1 VRVPARDLHRGDER
15 AQPDALA
22 RAAATLASLPVS
34 PESLAV
40 AAAVVACG
48 YFVFGLSGF
57 GAALV
62 TVPVVSH
69 LWPVQFVLPVLAL
82 LDFTASMFLGVRHH
96 RQAERK
102 ELTRMIPMA
111 FLGAA
116 LGATLLVNIPRGGAL
131 AGIGAFA
138 ILYGV
143 YALAE
148 RGPLRKVSRNWAW
161 VAGIVGGTSGAL
173 FGIGGPPY
181 AIYLSRRIEDK
192 SVLRAT
198 VATMVIFSV
207 GSRLVAFALAGLVM
221 WNELKTALVLLP
233 FVFAGLWAGGRA
245 HLRISREQLGRI
257 VALILIATGISLLVR
272 AAA

>member
-1 VRVPARDLHRGDER
+1 
-15 AQPDALA
+15 
-22 RAAATLASLPVS
+22 LPVS
-34 PESLAV
+34 WESLAV

-82 LDFTASMFLGVRHH
+82 LDFTASTVLGVRHH
-96 RQAERK
+96 RQAERG

-111 FLGAA
+111 ILGAA
-116 LGATLLVNIPRGGAL
+116 LGATLLVNLPRGAGL

-138 ILYGV
+138 VLYGA
-143 YALAE
+143 YALLE
-148 RGPLRKVSRNWAW
+148 RGTPGKISRRWGY
-161 VAGIVGGTSGAL
+161 VAGIIGGTSGAL

-192 SVLRAT
+192 NVLRAT

-207 GSRLVAFALAGLVM
+207 GSRLVMFAIAGLVL
-221 WNELKTALVLLP
+221 WDELKTALVLLP

-245 HLRISREQLGRI
+245 HLRVSRQALGRFI
-257 VALILIATGISLLVR
+257 AVILIATGVSLLVR
-272 AAA
+272 AAIA

>member
-1 VRVPARDLHRGDER
+1 M
-15 AQPDALA
+15 
-22 RAAATLASLPVS
+22 PVS
-34 PESLAV
+34 WESLAV
-40 AAAVVACG
+40 AAAIVSCG

-82 LDFTASMFLGVRHH
+82 LDFTASTVLGVRHH
-96 RQAERK
+96 RQAERG

-111 FLGAA
+111 ILGAA
-116 LGATLLVNIPRGGAL
+116 VGATLLVNLPRGAGL

-138 ILYGV
+138 VLYGA
-143 YALAE
+143 YALVE
-148 RGPLRKVSRNWAW
+148 RGAPGKISRNWAYL
-161 VAGIVGGTSGAL
+161 AGIFGGTSGAL

-192 SVLRAT
+192 NVLRAT

-207 GSRLVAFALAGLVM
+207 GSRLVMFAIAGLVA

-233 FVFAGLWAGGRA
+233 SVFVGLWAGGHA
-245 HLRISREQLGRI
+245 HLRISRRALGRFI
-257 VALILIATGISLLVR
+257 AVLLIATGVSLLVR
-272 AAA
+272 VVAA

>member
-1 VRVPARDLHRGDER
+1 M
-15 AQPDALA
+15 
-22 RAAATLASLPVS
+22 
-34 PESLAV
+34 
-40 AAAVVACG
+40 
-48 YFVFGLSGF
+48 
-57 GAALV
+57 

-69 LWPVQFVLPVLAL
+69 LWPVPFVLPVLAL
-82 LDFTASMFLGVRHH
+82 LDFTASTVLGVRHH
-96 RQAERK
+96 RQAERR

-116 LGATLLVNIPRGGAL
+116 LGAMLLVNMPRGGAL

-138 ILYGV
+138 VMYGIH
-143 YALAE
+143 ALTESGAPRE
-148 RGPLRKVSRNWAW
+148 VSRNWAY

-207 GSRLVAFALAGLVM
+207 GSRLVVFALAGLVM
-221 WNELKTALVLLP
+221 WDELKTALALLP
-233 FVFAGLWAGGRA
+233 FVFVGLWAGGRV
-245 HLRISREQLGRI
+245 HLRVSRQQLGRFI
-257 VALILIATGISLLVR
+257 AVLLIATGVSLLVR
-272 AAA
+272 AASA

>member
-1 VRVPARDLHRGDER
+1 
-15 AQPDALA
+15 
-22 RAAATLASLPVS
+22 LPVS
-34 PESLAV
+34 WESLAV
-40 AAAVVACG
+40 AGAIVACG

-57 GAALV
+57 GAALL

-82 LDFTASMFLGVRHH
+82 LDFTASMVLGVRHH
-96 RQAERK
+96 RQAERR

-111 FLGAA
+111 VLGAA
-116 LGATLLVNIPRGGAL
+116 LGATLLVNLPRGAGL

-138 ILYGV
+138 VLYGA
-143 YALAE
+143 YALFE
-148 RGPLRKVSRNWAW
+148 RGVFGRISRNWAYL
-161 VAGIVGGTSGAL
+161 AGIVGGTSGAL

-192 SVLRAT
+192 DVLRAT

-207 GSRLVAFALAGLVM
+207 GSRLVMFAIAGLVM

-245 HLRISREQLGRI
+245 HLRISRQALGRFI
-257 VALILIATGISLLVR
+257 AVLLIATGVSLLVR
-272 AAA
+272 AASA

>member
-1 VRVPARDLHRGDER
+1 V
-15 AQPDALA
+15 
-22 RAAATLASLPVS
+22 PVS
-34 PESLAV
+34 IESLAI
-40 AAAVVACG
+40 AAAIVACG

-96 RQAERK
+96 RQAERR

-116 LGATLLVNIPRGGAL
+116 LGATLLVSLPRGGAL

-138 ILYGV
+138 MLYGI
-143 YALAE
+143 YALTE
-148 RGPLRKVSRNWAW
+148 RGTPLKVSRNWAYL
-161 VAGIVGGTSGAL
+161 AGIVGGTSGAL

-207 GSRLVAFALAGLVM
+207 GSRLIAYALAGLVM
-221 WNELKTALVLLP
+221 WDELKVALALLP
-233 FVFAGLWAGGRA
+233 FVFAGLWAGGRV
-245 HLRISREQLGRI
+245 HLRISREQLARVI
-257 VALILIATGISLLVR
+257 SVLLIATGISLLVR
-272 AAA
+272 AAAA

>member
-1 VRVPARDLHRGDER
+1 V
-15 AQPDALA
+15 
-22 RAAATLASLPVS
+22 PVS
-34 PESLAV
+34 VESLAV
-40 AAAVVACG
+40 AAAIVACG

-82 LDFTASMFLGVRHH
+82 LDFTASLALGVRHH
-96 RQAERK
+96 REAERG

-116 LGATLLVNIPRGGAL
+116 LGATLLVNLPRGAGL

-138 ILYGV
+138 MLYGI
-143 YALAE
+143 YALTE
-148 RGPLRKVSRNWAW
+148 RGTPRRVGRGWAY
-161 VAGIVGGTSGAL
+161 VAGIFGGTSGAL

-207 GSRLVAFALAGLVM
+207 GSRLVVFALAGLVM
-221 WNELKTALVLLP
+221 WNELKTALLLLP
-233 FVFAGLWAGGRA
+233 FVFVGLWAGGRA
-245 HLRISREQLGRI
+245 HVRVSRQHLGRFI
-257 VALILIATGISLLVR
+257 AVLLIATGISLLVR
-272 AAA
+272 AASA

>member
-1 VRVPARDLHRGDER
+1 
-15 AQPDALA
+15 
-22 RAAATLASLPVS
+22 LPVS
-34 PESLAV
+34 WESLAV
-40 AAAVVACG
+40 AGAIVACG

-82 LDFTASMFLGVRHH
+82 LDFTASMVLGVRHH

-111 FLGAA
+111 VLGAA
-116 LGATLLVNIPRGGAL
+116 LGATLLVNLPRGAGL

-138 ILYGV
+138 VLYGV
-143 YALAE
+143 YALYE
-148 RGPLRKVSRNWAW
+148 RGAFGRISRKCASL
-161 VAGIVGGTSGAL
+161 AGIFGGTSGAL

-192 SVLRAT
+192 DMLRAT

-207 GSRLVAFALAGLVM
+207 GSRLVMFAIAGLVM
-221 WNELKTALVLLP
+221 WDELKTALVLLP

-245 HLRISREQLGRI
+245 HLRISRQTLGRFI
-257 VALILIATGISLLVR
+257 AVLLIATGISLLVR
-272 AAA
+272 ALAA